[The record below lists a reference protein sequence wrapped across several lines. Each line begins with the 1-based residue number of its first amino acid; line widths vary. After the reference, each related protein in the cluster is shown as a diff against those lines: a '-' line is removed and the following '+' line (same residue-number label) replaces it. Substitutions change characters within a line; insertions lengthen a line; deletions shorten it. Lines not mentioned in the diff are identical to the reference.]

1 MPLDWAGAW
10 SVVMRWDLSSEGC
23 RFKSQYSILDG
34 LFENIFIIK
43 IVCLKC
49 LFEKTK
55 VNEKEAGDGK
65 GRHVLC
71 WLSYNMMQSVVFKC
85 ETVFYVKPPT
95 TNLSKTCFKKL
106 CQHRP
111 LFLLFS
117 SFQTT
122 IITIFT
128 TNICEKI
135 SIHYMVLWIEPTT
148 FGTWVSSHNHF

>member
-1 MPLDWAGAW
+1 MINYAARLGG
-10 SVVMRWDLSSEGC
+10 SLISGYEMRLKFRRLWVQIPV
-23 RFKSQYSILDG
+23 QYTEWT
-34 LFENIFIIK
+34 FENIFIIK

-95 TNLSKTCFKKL
+95 TNLSKTCFKKIVPTPASFSFIFVFSNNHHYDFYNKYMWKNFHPIHGAVNRTHNL
-106 CQHRP
+106 RNVS
-111 LFLLFS
+111 LF
-117 SFQTT
+117 
-122 IITIFT
+122 
-128 TNICEKI
+128 
-135 SIHYMVLWIEPTT
+135 P
-148 FGTWVSSHNHF
+148 

>member
-95 TNLSKTCFKKL
+95 TNLSKTCFKKIVPTPASFSFIFVFSNNHHYDFYNKYMWKNFHPIHGAVNRTHNL
-106 CQHRP
+106 RNVS
-111 LFLLFS
+111 LF
-117 SFQTT
+117 
-122 IITIFT
+122 
-128 TNICEKI
+128 
-135 SIHYMVLWIEPTT
+135 P
-148 FGTWVSSHNHF
+148 